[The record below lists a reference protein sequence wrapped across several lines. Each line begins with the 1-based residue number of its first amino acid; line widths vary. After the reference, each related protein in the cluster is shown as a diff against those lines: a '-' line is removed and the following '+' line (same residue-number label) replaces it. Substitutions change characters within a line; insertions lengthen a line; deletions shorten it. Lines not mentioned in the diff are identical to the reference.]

1 MRQRGTDHKA
11 YGEESKVEERNSNL
25 YVLFCILSY
34 SATTF

>member
-1 MRQRGTDHKA
+1 MRQSSTEHRA

-25 YVLFCILSY
+25 YVLFYILSY